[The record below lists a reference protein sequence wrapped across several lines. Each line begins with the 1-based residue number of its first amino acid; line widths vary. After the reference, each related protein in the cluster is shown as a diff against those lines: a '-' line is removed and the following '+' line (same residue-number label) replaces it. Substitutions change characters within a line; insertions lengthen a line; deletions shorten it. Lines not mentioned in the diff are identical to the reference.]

1 MIMFIYSLIFITVN
15 FFILKVN
22 QKICF
27 KKLIQLIVF
36 VFLIIVII
44 GKTYDILYIK
54 DMMMKKKTFIIIL
67 LFSWGILPLSLIN
80 IYNNSRLNE
89 RLTEQENSDFFSKPD
104 IPIYTIVLTI
114 LITVFQLI
122 IIWNDVKFPND

>member
-27 KKLIQLIVF
+27 KKLTQLIVF